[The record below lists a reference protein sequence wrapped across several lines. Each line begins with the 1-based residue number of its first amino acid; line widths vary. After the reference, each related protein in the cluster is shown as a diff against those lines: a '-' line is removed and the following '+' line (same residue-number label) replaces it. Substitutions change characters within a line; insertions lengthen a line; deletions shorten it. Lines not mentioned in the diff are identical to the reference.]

1 MFPEWVARGGVSRAL
16 PEGSEGGIEARGGA
30 APPCCRGPGLTG
42 RLGRARAS
50 SRSPRAERWRRQRR
64 RRRRRGR
71 CSQLGR
77 EPCQENTTSQL
88 CPSIPAA
95 VRTVTRPPALLPPL
109 SPRLGPIVWLGA
121 PAATEE
127 GRGGEEERDAKKE
140 GRRGVGGRG
149 EAGSPALRGPSPKS
163 TPKIKLFQSKHL
175 FWSPSSPTVGFR
187 FSKEGR
193 RDPGG

>member
-1 MFPEWVARGGVSRAL
+1 MRSLPAGERA
-16 PEGSEGGIEARGGA
+16 EHRQA
-30 APPCCRGPGLTG
+30 AGQSPPCPRGPGLTG

-64 RRRRRGR
+64 RRRRGR

-88 CPSIPAA
+88 SPSIPAA

-127 GRGGEEERDAKKE
+127 GRGREAAREERPRK
-140 GRRGVGGRG
+140 GVGGAGGGG
-149 EAGSPALRGPSPKS
+149 EAGSPELRGPSGKSPPKR
-163 TPKIKLFQSKHL
+163 KLFQFKHL
-175 FWSPSSPTVGFR
+175 LRSPSSPTVGF
-187 FSKEGR
+187 
-193 RDPGG
+193 

>member
-1 MFPEWVARGGVSRAL
+1 MKVSPPTHPPKTFKFPGSGLAFWLNSSCFQSVDGSGWGCAFASRRGKRAESRRAAGRTL
-16 PEGSEGGIEARGGA
+16 PVPG
-30 APPCCRGPGLTG
+30 GPGLSG

-50 SRSPRAERWRRQRR
+50 SRSLRAERWRRQR

-88 CPSIPAA
+88 SPSIPAA
-95 VRTVTRPPALLPPL
+95 VRTVTRPPVLLPPL

-127 GRGGEEERDAKKE
+127 GRGGEAVGEKERDVKKE
-140 GRRGVGGRG
+140 GRRGAGGEG
-149 EAGSPALRGPSPKS
+149 EAGSPALRGPSAKS
-163 TPKIKLFQSKHL
+163 TPK
-175 FWSPSSPTVGFR
+175 
-187 FSKEGR
+187 
-193 RDPGG
+193 